1 MLIGVIVGALAW
13 QLVTV
18 FAYLLSNQN
27 EDTTMIWGMGIW
39 RLISYYGSMP
49 FYYFGKWLDEKNYVA
64 MLIDTNGTPC
74 YCESKEQPELLI
86 NIDYQWNRAIRE
98 KYTQKDGWKR
108 DHCICGEINLRYTPI
123 KIAKAEGAYKVDKAI
138 IKEAEQR
145 LVNKIAIQKWG

>member
-1 MLIGVIVGALAW
+1 MLIGIIVGALAW

-18 FAYLLSNQN
+18 LAYLLSNQN

-49 FYYFGKWLDEKNYVA
+49 FYYFGKWLDKKNYVA

-86 NIDYQWNRAIRE
+86 NIDYIF
-98 KYTQKDGWKR
+98 
-108 DHCICGEINLRYTPI
+108 
-123 KIAKAEGAYKVDKAI
+123 V
-138 IKEAEQR
+138 
-145 LVNKIAIQKWG
+145 LVYIYNQL